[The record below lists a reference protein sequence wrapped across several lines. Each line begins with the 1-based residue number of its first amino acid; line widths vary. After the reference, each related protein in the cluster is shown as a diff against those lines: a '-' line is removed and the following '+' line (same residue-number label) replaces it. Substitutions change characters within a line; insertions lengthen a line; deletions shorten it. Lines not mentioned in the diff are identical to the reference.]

1 LSLRVDAGGATGA
14 GGPKRRQRR
23 VHVVHLDEIL
33 VTPRTVTVARVRTAS
48 PDGDVRVDIS
58 LNRGFV
64 VLIVAGEVD
73 ASSAAVLHA
82 ALHELK
88 PGQRAVLDMSR
99 MICRD
104 STAVDLLVEHSKRM
118 NVSGGAL
125 LIRCPTGV
133 G

>member
-1 LSLRVDAGGATGA
+1 MLT
-14 GGPKRRQRR
+14 
-23 VHVVHLDEIL
+23 
-33 VTPRTVTVARVRTAS
+33 TPRAVTVARVRTAS

-58 LNRGFV
+58 HHSGLV

-73 ASSAAVLHA
+73 AQSAAVLHT
-82 ALHELK
+82 ALDELK

-104 STAVDLLVEHSKRM
+104 STAVDLLVEHSRRM
-118 NVSGGAL
+118 NLSGGAL
-125 LIRCPTGV
+125 LIRCPPGV